1 MRSKDLLYRRCYT
14 KNITFSKTMASQFL
28 GSRSKLEQLV
38 AEGSIRMEKPN
49 PSQNGKWR
57 VNAGDVLYQI
67 LKYDDED
74 I

>member
-1 MRSKDLLYRRCYT
+1 
-14 KNITFSKTMASQFL
+14 MASQFL

-49 PSQNGKWR
+49 PSPNGKWR